1 MIDRA
6 PVVILSAV
14 EGTVDEAVSRRLI
27 EHVDATPGTVY
38 GKNGKAQ
45 LRRVIDGYNM
55 AARRSPWLVIVDLN
69 SDAECAPP
77 MSRQW
82 LHKPAPRM
90 CFRIA
95 AREIEAWLLADRE
108 ALAGFLKL
116 PRSRLPANP
125 EGVANPKRLVVDL
138 ARRSPKHAVREDMV
152 PRRGSGREVGPA
164 YASRLIEFVQ
174 RSWRPAVA
182 AQHAN
187 SLSRCIEC
195 LRDLA
200 RGGASQRP
208 SVGSD

>member
-6 PVVILSAV
+6 PVVIFSAV
-14 EGTVDEAVSRRLI
+14 EGVVDEAVARRLI

-45 LRRVIDGYNM
+45 LRRVMVGYNR
-55 AARRSPWLVIVDLN
+55 AARRFPWFVIVDLN

-82 LHKPAPRM
+82 LPNPAPRM

-95 AREIEAWLLADRE
+95 VREIEAWLLADHE
-108 ALAGFLKL
+108 AFAAFLKL
-116 PRSRLPANP
+116 RRSRLPANP
-125 EGVANPKRLVVDL
+125 EGVPNPKRLVIDL
-138 ARRSPKHAVREDMV
+138 ARRSPKHDVREDMV
-152 PRRGSGREVGPA
+152 PRQGSGREVGPA

-174 RSWRPAVA
+174 RSWRPGVA
-182 AQHAN
+182 AQHAD

-200 RGGASQRP
+200 RGGASQRR
-208 SVGSD
+208 